1 MYLVPSPPRFE
12 DFAMV
17 SPKFQ
22 PCRAA
27 NQATASSDRTPG
39 STGVD
44 LNKIV
49 THVAGDV
56 AARVN
61 ASTVDIQLKLAQGPL
76 DVPVDEEIAAFVLS
90 GLLVA
95 MVRSLDED
103 ASGHARIETR
113 RERDEVIAT
122 VTTSGGPSVATVRAV
137 ESRDFDGDPTIAHC
151 RRLLEDCGGQLRLT
165 DSECHVGVCVAIPR
179 SRPGSDESRAVALP
193 ILTSNPAH
201 KKAIAS

>member
-1 MYLVPSPPRFE
+1 MYLVSSLPKFE
-12 DFAMV
+12 DFTMV

-27 NQATASSDRTPG
+27 NQATTAPG
-39 STGVD
+39 RDAGQITVD

-61 ASTVDIQLKLAQGPL
+61 ASTVDIQLKLSPGRL
-76 DVPVDEEIAAFVLS
+76 DVSVDEEVAAFVLS

-95 MVRSLDED
+95 MVRTLDED
-103 ASGHARIETR
+103 GTGHARIQTEQG
-113 RERDEVIAT
+113 RDEVVAT
-122 VTTSGGPSVATVRAV
+122 VTTSGGPSIATVRAV

-151 RRLLEDCGGQLRLT
+151 RRLLEDNGGQLRLT
-165 DSECHVGVCVAIPR
+165 DAEGHVGICVAMPR
-179 SRPGSDESRAVALP
+179 TTPQSDQQRAVALP
-193 ILTSNPAH
+193 HFSSNRAD
-201 KKAIAS
+201 KAIAS